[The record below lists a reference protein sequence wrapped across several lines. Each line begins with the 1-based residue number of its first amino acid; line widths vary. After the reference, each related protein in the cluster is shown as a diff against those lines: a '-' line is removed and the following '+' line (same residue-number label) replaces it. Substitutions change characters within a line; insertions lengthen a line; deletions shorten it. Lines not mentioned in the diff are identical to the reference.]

1 MQAREDVGEP
11 PVDFLRKGPL
21 SVTGSQSSLDVT
33 KPDLVVERHHR
44 CDEDAGRISL
54 RQNPVGIDLAHNRV
68 GRGKEA
74 GGQLREALIGS
85 HQIHLVVG
93 RDLKEVEHLIQH
105 LAMLPRRTD
114 DRAHTIGI
122 SPQLLDN
129 GRHLDRFRARAEDAE
144 DRQFMRGSGQCGQPF
159 ARFCRQILPYSHPS
173 KLTATTSNCGCFNSS
188 SWIAFFTPG

>member
-21 SVTGSQSSLDVT
+21 SVTSSQSSLDVT

-68 GRGKEA
+68 RRGKKA

-105 LAMLPRRTD
+105 LAMLPCGTD
-114 DRAHTIGI
+114 DRAHPIGI

-144 DRQFMRGSGQCGQPF
+144 DRHHPAGLCLRSGWST
-159 ARFCRQILPYSHPS
+159 RSCRALKNRRCTLWHRSRRNFSMEGLAIS
-173 KLTATTSNCGCFNSS
+173 GED
-188 SWIAFFTPG
+188 